1 MIRSL
6 ACLVGLAVVA
16 AVVPLAASADSGS
29 PNYRSKLVA
38 VTPKTKGL
46 VVRVVDGDD
55 ALELRNATG
64 ANVMVP
70 GYEGEPYLRF
80 LKSGRVEVNVNS
92 PARYLNEERYGGVAI
107 PKTAGAK
114 ATPKWKLVAQGGE
127 YEWHEHRIHW
137 MSTIEPPRVKASGGK
152 TLMKVFDW
160 NVPLKVGADKV
171 KVNGTLW
178 WIPSAQIDKAEALIA
193 AAVAK
198 TAQAEPKPKPPPAA
212 SVGTT
217 TQVETET
224 TAEEAVRA
232 VASESDSSSSSS
244 AALWLG
250 LAAVALV
257 LVAAGAYALGRR
269 GGGGPS
275 APEGEVW

>member
-6 ACLVGLAVVA
+6 ACLVGLAAVA

-38 VTPKTKGL
+38 VSPKTKGL

-114 ATPKWKLVAQGGE
+114 ATPKWQLVAQGGE

-160 NVPLKVGADKV
+160 NVPLKIGADKV

-178 WIPSAQIDKAEALIA
+178 WIPSAQIDKAEGLIA

-198 TAQAEPKPKPPPAA
+198 AAQAKLKPKPPPAA

-217 TQVETET
+217 TQGETET

-232 VASESDSSSSSS
+232 VTSESSSSSSSS

-250 LAAVALV
+250 LAAVVLL

-269 GGGGPS
+269 GGGEPS
-275 APEGEVW
+275 APKGEVW

>member
-1 MIRSL
+1 MRRL
-6 ACLVGLAVVA
+6 ASVLAVLAAAAVA
-16 AVVPLAASADSGS
+16 APAALGDAGT

-38 VTPKTKGL
+38 VTPAKKGL

-64 ANVMVP
+64 RNVIVP

-80 LKSGRVEVNVNS
+80 LRSGRVEVNVNS
-92 PARYLNEERYGGVAI
+92 PAKYLNEERYGGVTV

-114 ATPKWKLVAQGGE
+114 RAPRWQFVAQGGR
-127 YEWHEHRIHW
+127 YVWHEHRIHW

-160 NVPLKVGADKV
+160 NVPLEVGASRV

-178 WIPSAQIDKAEALIA
+178 WIPSDQIDRADALIA

-198 TAQAEPKPKPPPAA
+198 ASRESKPAA
-212 SVGTT
+212 PAAPATT
-217 TQVETET
+217 TVVAPAAPATDTEPGQ
-224 TAEEAVRA
+224 AAASAAPEAG
-232 VASESDSSSSSS
+232 SSSSTVVW
-244 AALWLG
+244 AGLGALALV
-250 LAAVALV
+250 AVAV
-257 LVAAGAYALGRR
+257 GAFLLGRR
-269 GGGGPS
+269 GRDPA
-275 APEGEVW
+275 APKGEAW

>member
-6 ACLVGLAVVA
+6 ACLVGLAAVA

-55 ALELRNATG
+55 ALELRNATD

-80 LKSGRVEVNVNS
+80 LKSGRVKVNVNS
-92 PARYLNEERYGGVAI
+92 PAKYLNEERYGGVAI

-114 ATPKWKLVAQGGE
+114 ATPKWQLVAQGGE

-152 TLMKVFDW
+152 TFMKVFDW

-171 KVNGTLW
+171 KINGTLW

-198 TAQAEPKPKPPPAA
+198 GEQAKLKPPPAA

-224 TAEEAVRA
+224 TAEEAVGA
-232 VASESDSSSSSS
+232 AASESGSSSSSS

-269 GGGGPS
+269 GGGGDPS
-275 APEGEVW
+275 APRGEVW

>member
-6 ACLVGLAVVA
+6 ACLVALAAVA
-16 AVVPLAASADSGS
+16 AVLPLAASADSGS

-70 GYEGEPYLRF
+70 GYEREPYLRF

-92 PARYLNEERYGGVAI
+92 PARYLNEERYGGVAV

-114 ATPKWKLVAQGGE
+114 ATPKWQLVAQGGE

-152 TLMKVFDW
+152 TLMKVFVW

-217 TQVETET
+217 NQVETET

-250 LAAVALV
+250 IAAVALV